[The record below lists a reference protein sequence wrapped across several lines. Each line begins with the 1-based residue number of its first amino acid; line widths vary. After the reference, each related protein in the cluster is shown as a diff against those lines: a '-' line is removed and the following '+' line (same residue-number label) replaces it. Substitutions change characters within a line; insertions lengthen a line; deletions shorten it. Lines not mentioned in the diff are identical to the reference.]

1 MSSSELMH
9 TQFLSSLFD
18 AALDVA
24 QPNKCI
30 PRHLPTKT
38 SGKTIVIGAGK
49 ASAAMAKAL
58 EESWDGPLTG
68 TVVTRYGYAVKCDHI
83 KILEA
88 AHPVPDENG
97 LNAAYAILDEVSGL
111 SEEDQ
116 VIVLISGGGSALM
129 PCPVDG
135 VSLKE
140 KQEINQALLKCG
152 ANIVEMNTVRRH
164 LSKIKGGQLAA
175 ACFPAKVMTLLI
187 SDVPGDDLPSIASG
201 PTVGDTTTCA
211 DALTIIDKYSI
222 PISDTVRANLQ
233 AGNYETIKPDDP
245 ILKNCENHLIATPQM
260 ALEAAAKRAKN
271 LGIKSLILGD
281 SIEGEAREVGKV
293 MAGIAKQVRTF
304 KQPIEPPC
312 VLLSGGETTVTIKGN
327 GVGGRNVEYLL
338 SLAIQLA
345 GEKGISAI
353 ACDTDGVDG
362 AAELAGAL
370 MTDKTL
376 ELAEQKSIK
385 PSDYLDN
392 NDAHTFFS
400 KLGISIDTGP
410 TLTNVNDFRAIFIDK

>member
-9 TQFLSSLFD
+9 TQLLRSLFD
-18 AALDVA
+18 AALDIA

-30 PRHLPTKT
+30 SRHLPTKT
-38 SGKTIVIGAGK
+38 SGKTIVVGAGK

-58 EESWDGPLTG
+58 EESWDGPLSG
-68 TVVTRYGYAVKCDHI
+68 TVVTRYGYAVECDQI
-83 KILEA
+83 TILEA

-97 LNAAYAILDEVSGL
+97 LIAAQAILDEVSNL
-111 SEEDQ
+111 NEDDQ
-116 VIVLISGGGSALM
+116 VIVLISGGGSALL

-135 VSLKE
+135 LSLKE
-140 KQEINQALLKCG
+140 KQEVNQALLKCG

-175 ACFPAKVMTLLI
+175 ACFPAKVTTLLI

-211 DALTIIDKYSI
+211 DALAIIDKYSI
-222 PISDTVRANLQ
+222 PISETVRENLLS
-233 AGNYETIKPDDP
+233 GKYETIHPTDQK
-245 ILKNCENHLIATPQM
+245 LERCETQLIATPQL
-260 ALEAAAKRAKN
+260 ALEAAAKRAKS

-293 MAGIAKQVRTF
+293 MAGIAKQVRIF
-304 KQPIEPPC
+304 GQPIEPPC
-312 VLLSGGETTVTIKGN
+312 VLLSGGETTVTLKGN

-376 ELAEQKSIK
+376 ELAKQKSLK
-385 PSDYLDN
+385 PSAYLDN
-392 NDAHTFFS
+392 NDAHTFFT
-400 KLGISIDTGP
+400 KLDFSIDTGP